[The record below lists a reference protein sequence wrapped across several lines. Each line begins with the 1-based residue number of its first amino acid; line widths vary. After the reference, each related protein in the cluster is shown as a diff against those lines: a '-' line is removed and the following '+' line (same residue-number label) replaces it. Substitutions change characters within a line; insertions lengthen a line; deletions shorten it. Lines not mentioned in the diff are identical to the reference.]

1 MIHLNGHILCAV
13 DVETTGLDYKKH
25 DIYEIAIIPL
35 TADLKPD
42 PQHIPLDMLIKPD
55 SKENID
61 WDGMRKTGNT
71 DAVMQALER
80 GTDKF
85 EAADYI
91 VEWFERLGLPEQ
103 KRMVPLAQNWAGID
117 KQFIAEWLGP
127 LTFDQLFHF
136 HYRDTMTSA
145 LYLNDRADAHNEKI
159 PFPKVNLQYLCSQL
173 KIERDG
179 RAHRAMDDAMITAT
193 VYGKLLHM
201 LYM

>member
-13 DVETTGLDYKKH
+13 DVETTGLDHKRH

-35 TADLKPD
+35 LGNLKPD
-42 PQHIPLDMLIKPD
+42 PQYLPLDILIKPD
-55 SKENID
+55 SADEID
-61 WDGMRKTGNT
+61 WDGMKKTGNT
-71 DAVMQALER
+71 DIVYEALTR

-91 VEWFERLGLPEQ
+91 VEWFSKLKLPEQ

-117 KQFIAEWLGP
+117 KIFIQEWLGP

-136 HYRDTMTSA
+136 HYRDTMTAA
-145 LYLNDRADAHNEKI
+145 LYLNDRADAHNERI

-173 KIERDG
+173 QVERNG
-179 RAHRAMDDAMITAT
+179 RAHRAIDDAMTTAE
-193 VYGKLLHM
+193 VYGKLLHKM
-201 LYM
+201 YM

>member
-1 MIHLNGHILCAV
+1 MIHLNGHVLCAI

-35 TADLKPD
+35 TPDLKAD
-42 PQHIPLDMLIKPD
+42 PKYLPLDILIKPD
-55 SKENID
+55 TPDQID
-61 WDGMRKTGNT
+61 WDGMRKTGNM

-91 VEWFERLGLPEQ
+91 VEWFGKLNLPES

-117 KQFIAEWLGP
+117 KQFIMEWLGP
-127 LTFDQLFHF
+127 LTFEQLFHF

-145 LYLNDRADAHNEKI
+145 LYLNDRADAHNERI

-179 RAHRAMDDAMITAT
+179 RAHRAMDDAMVTAE

-201 LYM
+201 MYM